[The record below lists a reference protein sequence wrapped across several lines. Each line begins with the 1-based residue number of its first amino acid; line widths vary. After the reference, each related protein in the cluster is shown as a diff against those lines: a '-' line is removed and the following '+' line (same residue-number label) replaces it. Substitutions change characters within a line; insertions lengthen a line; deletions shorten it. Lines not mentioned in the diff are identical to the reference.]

1 MKPKSS
7 LSKTDPNLIA
17 AAQLLLSHVQDQL
30 EESPTIKD
38 LWEKYFASEG
48 QHLRSADRLSAA
60 WKFFHAIRGT
70 DGIPFEKRQALTI
83 DNAVIEEFRAAMRI
97 SPLSGRAT
105 KPATR
110 NRMLSV
116 VQRVLHWS
124 HQNGLISHM
133 PIAGVHLEAE
143 HNIPKTK
150 LRTDEEFGRILA
162 HIPVAT
168 FRVLLL
174 LLWDTGMRVGEALKL
189 RRVQFS
195 PRINGGG
202 VVELGRD
209 ETKTGRA
216 RTVFLTRR
224 VAKALESLPDRGPY
238 FFCKPNGGTFSYAYL
253 YRIFALAAERAKLPC
268 APGETI
274 HLHTLRHS
282 ALYRMRTLCH
292 WPQQLCMRQSGHTTT
307 SAFFRYGIAD
317 EQEMTTAMDTYE
329 SVLQGRLP
337 PRPAH
342 NPHAMESTEDLANAD
357 VLAAQK

>member
-17 AAQLLLSHVQDQL
+17 AAQLLLSHVQDNL

-38 LWEKYFASEG
+38 LWEKYYASEG
-48 QHLRSADRLSAA
+48 QHLRSAYRLSAA
-60 WKFFHAIRGT
+60 WKFFHAICGA
-70 DGIPFEKRQALTI
+70 DGVPFEERQALTV
-83 DNAVIEEFRAAMRI
+83 DNAVIEELRTAMHT

-110 NRMLSV
+110 NRMLGI

-124 HQNGLISHM
+124 HQNALIPHM
-133 PIAGVHLEAE
+133 PIARIRLEAE

-162 HIPVAT
+162 HVPIASL
-168 FRVLLL
+168 RAMLL

-224 VAKALESLPDRGPY
+224 AARALEALPDRGPY
-238 FFCKPNGGTFSYAYL
+238 FFCKRDGGTYSYTHLHHIFS
-253 YRIFALAAERAKLPC
+253 LAVERSKLPC

-282 ALYRMRTLCH
+282 AIYRMRTLCH

-307 SAFFRYGIAD
+307 TAFFRYGIAD
-317 EQEMTTAMDTYE
+317 EQEMATAMDTYE

-342 NPHAMESTEDLANAD
+342 NPHAMETEDLANAD
-357 VLAAQK
+357 ALVAQK